1 MKPCFRSFG
10 VVFGV
15 SGASEEAGGRLFRPS
30 SRVVT
35 HCVPGPKNKQ
45 TIAFLSLLCFE
56 QDCFAFAT
64 TLARKYSSFKL
75 LEFFGSVRWCLLGDS

>member
-35 HCVPGPKNKQ
+35 HCVPGPKLVGGISGKP
-45 TIAFLSLLCFE
+45 
-56 QDCFAFAT
+56 FA
-64 TLARKYSSFKL
+64 
-75 LEFFGSVRWCLLGDS
+75 SVVFHVNYAGLV